1 MEKRFYNDCINE
13 DRIEFLSNAPQ
24 KLINSLE
31 FNGDWNVVKLIL
43 INWGWL
49 VIDIPSKN

>member
-1 MEKRFYNDCINE
+1 MKKRIYNDCINE
-13 DRIEFLSNAPQ
+13 DKIEFLSNAPQ

-31 FNGDWNVVKLIL
+31 FNGEWCIVKSIL

-49 VIDIPSKN
+49 VMDIPNNN